1 MREATTPYRV
11 GLVGTG
17 GIARAHGGACQALD
31 SVELAAIC
39 DLSAAALDRFGDEF
53 GVTQRYLS
61 LDQMLAEAALDI
73 VIICNWGVHH
83 AATGI
88 QLAQSRQVQAI
99 LCEKPFTSTAAE
111 AQALVDAAQTN
122 GILLAEAFKFRHHP
136 LHLHA
141 KTLVDSGAIGA
152 VMTIR
157 STFCTG
163 GNGAGP
169 ETRRPENNWRFNK
182 AQGGGSIYDLA
193 CYAIHHARFIF
204 DAEPVHVFAAQQSG
218 IEVDDG
224 AAITLVFPEERT
236 AQISVSFNSWQSQYA
251 EICGTRGMIRLDKA
265 WNNENQPTAL
275 ELWRPDNTPPGPT
288 VTEFAPVNQ
297 FALQLQH
304 LCDCLTTGAPHRI
317 APQNSIGQM
326 RVIDAIFASMA
337 TGQVAEVV
345 KP

>member
-1 MREATTPYRV
+1 MAESTAHYRV

-17 GIARAHGGACQALD
+17 GIARAHGGACQALPN
-31 SVELAAIC
+31 VELAAIC
-39 DLSAAALDRFGDEF
+39 DVAPAALDRFGREF
-53 GVTQRYLS
+53 GVTNRYLD
-61 LDQMLAEAALDI
+61 LNTMLAAAALDI
-73 VIICNWGVHH
+73 AIICNWGVHH
-83 AATGI
+83 AVTGI
-88 QLAQSRQVQAI
+88 RLAQSGRVKAI

-111 AQALVDAAQTN
+111 AVALVDAAQAN
-122 GILLAEAFKFRHHP
+122 GVLLAEAFKFRHHP

-141 KTLVDSGAIGA
+141 KQLVDEGAIGE
-152 VMTIR
+152 VMSIR

-169 ETRRPENNWRFNK
+169 ETRRPEQNWRFNK

-204 DAEPVHVFAAQQSG
+204 GTEPIRVFAAQQSG

-224 AAITLVFPEERT
+224 AAITLVFPNERT

-251 EICGTRGMIRLDKA
+251 EICGTKGMIRIDKA

-275 ELWRPDNTPPGPT
+275 ELWQPGKMPPGPT
-288 VTEFAPVNQ
+288 VSEFAPVNQ

-304 LCDCLTTGAPHRI
+304 LCACLISGAAHRI
-317 APQNSIGQM
+317 APENSIGQM

-337 TGQVAEVV
+337 TGQVVAL
-345 KP
+345 